1 MTALTALPVRTCRL
15 LGSAAIMFAWVAAG
29 RLTAYFE
36 ADLNSWDIAAG
47 ALLVTEAGGK
57 MSHIDGSPYTLR
69 TRCVIGSNGK
79 THDALCD
86 ALQGA
91 GVLGLDPE

>member
-1 MTALTALPVRTCRL
+1 M
-15 LGSAAIMFAWVAAG
+15 VAAG